1 MEICSFSVRR
11 EIFYISRSMAAAAA
25 AADDVCR
32 SRASK
37 DTQLSGKTLK
47 SNTWGGFAINI
58 QKYLAFPT
66 FHRFLGKFLNW
77 LYLQWN
83 GYCLFATGLRE
94 ATFQNGRFFC
104 SYSKGEKLQS
114 LTLCHRLKYVSAK
127 QGYVCLCTVVTA
139 INNLIWTLEPSL
151 TMRWFQFW
159 SGFLQMKATSALLP
173 HVSCCPD
180 TDLHLQLI

>member
-11 EIFYISRSMAAAAA
+11 EIFYISRSMAAAAAAAA

-66 FHRFLGKFLNW
+66 FHRFLVKFLN
-77 LYLQWN
+77 
-83 GYCLFATGLRE
+83 
-94 ATFQNGRFFC
+94 
-104 SYSKGEKLQS
+104 
-114 LTLCHRLKYVSAK
+114 
-127 QGYVCLCTVVTA
+127 
-139 INNLIWTLEPSL
+139 
-151 TMRWFQFW
+151 
-159 SGFLQMKATSALLP
+159 
-173 HVSCCPD
+173 
-180 TDLHLQLI
+180 

>member
-66 FHRFLGKFLNW
+66 FHSDPRGHF
-77 LYLQWN
+77 
-83 GYCLFATGLRE
+83 
-94 ATFQNGRFFC
+94 
-104 SYSKGEKLQS
+104 
-114 LTLCHRLKYVSAK
+114 VS
-127 QGYVCLCTVVTA
+127 
-139 INNLIWTLEPSL
+139 W
-151 TMRWFQFW
+151 
-159 SGFLQMKATSALLP
+159 
-173 HVSCCPD
+173 
-180 TDLHLQLI
+180 